1 MATTTILG
9 KEITALSA
17 SYALTAS
24 FALNGG
30 GGGST
35 DTGSLLTTASFSN
48 PNLTFTK
55 GNASTFN
62 VSLSSLVPTSA
73 SYATTSSFSDS
84 SSLARSSTNVAIT
97 DTTTG
102 TGPYYI
108 AFTSNSTGNNN
119 IRVDSTGLTYNATTD
134 TITAT
139 SSYAN
144 QSRSSSFA
152 STSSFVNPLNQNVTI
167 NGNLTVTGTS
177 SINFISQSTLNI
189 ATNLITVNT
198 NTPTVR
204 FGGLAVLDSGSSP
217 QRSGSILLDSVNDQW
232 IFVHQNTGG
241 AVTSSVFLQGPQT
254 YNNIGNETNLTVNR
268 LPKSVLA
275 EHLGDSNI
283 TDNGTFVSINS
294 NSQITGS
301 LIVSAGIT
309 GSLFG
314 TSSNSTIAAT
324 ASKVITGLVTT
335 NATHFIPFVD
345 TNHGT
350 TGTNFLGTVG
360 GLTYN
365 PNNGALTASFFQG
378 TASFATSSSRAISSS
393 FATSASWAPAVSSNP
408 FPFTGSATITGS
420 LTLTGSLRG
429 QVSALSIASNTAS
442 MNVGSNNFFTL
453 TLVDGTT
460 THISASNI
468 QPGQTINLRV
478 TQGAS
483 GTGQVS
489 FQSAIDQPSGS
500 AYTPT
505 LFANAVDII
514 TFVSFDTS
522 ALYLSYIKRLI

>member
-24 FALNGG
+24 FALNGGG

-73 SYATTSSFSDS
+73 SYATTSSF
-84 SSLARSSTNVAIT
+84 
-97 DTTTG
+97 
-102 TGPYYI
+102 
-108 AFTSNSTGNNN
+108 
-119 IRVDSTGLTYNATTD
+119 
-134 TITAT
+134 
-139 SSYAN
+139 
-144 QSRSSSFA
+144 A
-152 STSSFVNPLNQNVTI
+152 STASFVNALTQNVTI

-309 GSLFG
+309 
-314 TSSNSTIAAT
+314 
-324 ASKVITGLVTT
+324 
-335 NATHFIPFVD
+335 
-345 TNHGT
+345 
-350 TGTNFLGTVG
+350 
-360 GLTYN
+360 
-365 PNNGALTASFFQG
+365 
-378 TASFATSSSRAISSS
+378 ATSSYATQATSAFTASYVLTAQTASLALRASGSLTGSLLGTATTASYVLNAVTASYVLLAQTASYVLNAVTASYVLLAQTASYVLNAVTASYVLTAQTASYVLNAQTSSLALRASGSLTGSLLGTATTASYVLQAVSSS
-393 FATSASWAPAVSSNP
+393 FASTASYVANASS
-408 FPFTGSATITGS
+408 FPFTGSAQITGS

-453 TLVDGTT
+453 ALVDGTT

-483 GTGQVS
+483 GTGQVT

>member
-24 FALNGG
+24 FALNGGG

-73 SYATTSSFSDS
+73 SYATTSSF
-84 SSLARSSTNVAIT
+84 
-97 DTTTG
+97 
-102 TGPYYI
+102 
-108 AFTSNSTGNNN
+108 
-119 IRVDSTGLTYNATTD
+119 
-134 TITAT
+134 
-139 SSYAN
+139 
-144 QSRSSSFA
+144 A
-152 STSSFVNPLNQNVTI
+152 STASFVNALTQNVTI

-309 GSLFG
+309 
-314 TSSNSTIAAT
+314 
-324 ASKVITGLVTT
+324 
-335 NATHFIPFVD
+335 
-345 TNHGT
+345 
-350 TGTNFLGTVG
+350 
-360 GLTYN
+360 
-365 PNNGALTASFFQG
+365 
-378 TASFATSSSRAISSS
+378 ATSSYATQATSAFTASYVLTAQTASLALRASGSLTGSLLGTATTASYVLNAVTASYVLLAQTASYVLNAVTASYVLTAQTASYVLNAQTSSLALRASGSLTGSLLGTATTASYVLQAVSSS
-393 FATSASWAPAVSSNP
+393 FASTASYVANASS
-408 FPFTGSATITGS
+408 FPFTGSAQITGS

-453 TLVDGTT
+453 ALVDGTT

-483 GTGQVS
+483 GTGQVT